1 MAMQGPDFKKQQF
14 VGPPPAS
21 NADVGRTIAY
31 LMRNGALPEVASR
44 VVPNATRNWR
54 CKLE

>member
-1 MAMQGPDFKKQQF
+1 MQGPDFKKQQF
-14 VGPPPAS
+14 VGPAPAS

-31 LMRNGALPEVASR
+31 LMRDGALPEVASR